1 MQDRWITDWEP
12 DERFS
17 HYTRANAGEVMP
29 DPASPLGWT
38 YAWEHGIALGWRDG
52 YVRLG
57 SYLPE
62 ELGEERP
69 PVCGSFGGYM
79 YINLSSVRL
88 QAVRN
93 PNLTVEQLDLAVFGD
108 HPDVPPYEP
117 HEGDER
123 PELTEGIA
131 AHLGWVM
138 SATEWPEL
146 LEDRAEVDR
155 LRAERPDL
163 SAATDEELLARAR
176 RIQPMLRTLFDRH
189 TITSSSSAIAPGVL
203 AAVAEAIG
211 DPSMPMRV
219 LAGLGDVDSA
229 EPSYALWE
237 LSRQVERSPE
247 LTTAFDA
254 GHEGAI
260 ERLAAS
266 GSGDARAFLSSWDD
280 FIARYGSRGPNEWE
294 VMADTWETKPAI
306 ALAALD
312 RIRLQSA
319 DQSPARRN
327 AARSADR
334 TAVIER
340 VRGAVAEMPEVA
352 GMFEAGITA
361 GSMMGWRERTKT
373 NTIKALHEARM
384 VFRELGRRAE
394 AAGHVPDHDHVFMLL
409 DDELERFVADPSAF
423 AGTLAERTSGYREL
437 FDLEPP
443 FIIADGHVGSLGQWE
458 RKGGAPPV
466 PAAPGDVLT
475 GVPGCPGTVT
485 GTARVVLDASEPGAL
500 EPGDIL
506 VAPITDPAWTPL
518 FMAAGGVV
526 VDVGGQISHAIIV
539 SRELGLPCVV
549 SVKDATRRICDG
561 ATVTVDGDA
570 GTVTIGTPERAR

>member
-12 DERFS
+12 NERFP

-38 YAWEHGIALGWRDG
+38 YAWENGIALGWRDG
-52 YVRLG
+52 YVQTG
-57 SYLPE
+57 SYVPE
-62 ELGEERP
+62 EFDDERP
-69 PVCGSFGGYM
+69 AVCGSFGGYM
-79 YINLSSVRL
+79 YINLSAVRL

-93 PNLTVEQLDLAVFGD
+93 PNLTVEQLDMAVFGD

-117 HEGDER
+117 QEGDER
-123 PELTEGIA
+123 PELTESIS

-163 SAATDEELLARAR
+163 ASASDEELVARAR
-176 RIQPMLRTLFDRH
+176 RIQPMLRALFHRH

-203 AAVAEAIG
+203 AAVAQVIG

-219 LAGLGDVDSA
+219 LAGLGEVDSA

-237 LSRQVERSPE
+237 LSRQIERSPE
-247 LTTAFDA
+247 LTAAFDA
-254 GHEGAI
+254 GPEGVV
-260 ERLAAS
+260 ERLQSS
-266 GSGDARAFLSSWDD
+266 GSEEARAFLSSWDD
-280 FIARYGSRGPNEWE
+280 FVARFGSRGPNEWE

-319 DQSPARRN
+319 DEAPATRN
-327 AARSADR
+327 SARAADR
-334 TAVIER
+334 TALIEQ
-340 VRGAVAEMPEVA
+340 VRGALAEMPDVA

-394 AAGHVPDHDHVFMLL
+394 AAGHVSGRDDVFMLL
-409 DDELERFVADPSAF
+409 DDELERFVADPPTW
-423 AGTLAERTSGYREL
+423 AGTLADRRSGYREL

-443 FIIADGHVGSLGQWE
+443 FIIAHGQVGPLTGWP
-458 RKGGAPPV
+458 RKGSSPPP
-466 PAAPGDVLT
+466 PAVPGDVLK

-500 EPGDIL
+500 QPGDIL

-518 FMAAGGVV
+518 FMAAGGVI

-549 SVKDATRRICDG
+549 SVNDATRRICDG

-570 GTVTIGTPERAR
+570 GTVTVEQPR

>member
-12 DERFS
+12 NRRFP

-38 YAWEHGIALGWRDG
+38 YAWEHGITLGWRDG
-52 YVRLG
+52 YVGMG

-62 ELGEERP
+62 EFEDERP
-69 PVCGSFGGYM
+69 AVCGSFGGYM
-79 YINLSSVRL
+79 YINLSAVRI

-93 PNLTVEQLDLAVFGD
+93 PNLTVEQLDMAVFGD
-108 HPDVPPYEP
+108 HPDVPPYVP
-117 HEGDER
+117 QEGDER
-123 PELTEGIA
+123 PELTESIS

-163 SAATDEELLARAR
+163 ATASDAELVARAR
-176 RIQPMLRTLFDRH
+176 RIQPMLRSLFERH
-189 TITSSSSAIAPGVL
+189 TFTSSSSAIAPGVL
-203 AAVAEAIG
+203 AAVAQVVG

-237 LSRQVERSPE
+237 LSRQIARSAE
-247 LTTAFDA
+247 LTAAFDA
-254 GHEGAI
+254 GHEDVI
-260 ERLAAS
+260 ERLQES
-266 GSGDARAFLSSWDD
+266 GSGDARAFLPSWDD
-280 FIARYGSRGPNEWE
+280 FIARFGSRGPNEWE

-312 RIRLQSA
+312 RIRLQSDEEA
-319 DQSPARRN
+319 PGRRN

-334 TAVIER
+334 KAVIEQ

-384 VFRELGRRAE
+384 VFRELARRVT
-394 AAGHVPDHDHVFMLL
+394 AAGHLADGDDVFMLL
-409 DDELERFVADPSAF
+409 DDELERFVADPAAL
-423 AGTLAERTSGYREL
+423 AGTLAERRSGYREL

-443 FIIADGHVGSLGQWE
+443 FIIADGQVGSLAQWE
-458 RKGGAPPV
+458 RKGGARPDLAV
-466 PAAPGDVLT
+466 TGDVLK

-518 FMAAGGVV
+518 FMAAGGVI

-549 SVKDATRRICDG
+549 SVNDATRRIPDG

-570 GTVTIGTPERAR
+570 GTVTVGSPS